1 MLLPECV
8 NGVVGRII
16 KWHEKGEEV
25 VKMFGGASFHT
36 HPSTVP
42 RLSLEWTST
51 QRWEVMRVKGSR
63 VNDWRSLCFYDSY
76 KYFPSRSL
84 FSFCFVQHLVPNV
97 SSQLYSRTQIPA
109 EWDKVKRKEKTG
121 SGVVRGDGMQVF
133 SHVTTW
139 GGGQGWTTWLWP
151 VHVSVSS

>member
-1 MLLPECV
+1 
-8 NGVVGRII
+8 
-16 KWHEKGEEV
+16 
-25 VKMFGGASFHT
+25 MFGGASFHA

-42 RLSLEWTST
+42 HLSLEWTPHSVG
-51 QRWEVMRVKGSR
+51 RWWESQGAE
-63 VNDWRSLCFYDSY
+63 WTTGTRSAFMIRT
-76 KYFPSRSL
+76 KYFPSRSR
-84 FSFCFVQHLVPNV
+84 FSFCFVQRLLPNV

-139 GGGQGWTTWLWP
+139 GGGKGWTTWLWP
-151 VHVSVSS
+151 VHVSVSSSAQVCLQCLSVGGKGNTL